1 MGNRRVLVVD
11 DEPDVVESIS
21 FRLGLENIECLAAGD
36 GAEGLRIAQEQL
48 PDLIVLDVM
57 MPKLTGYKV
66 ARALKQD
73 VRCRHIPIIL
83 LTARSQ
89 AGDRMLGVDSGA
101 NEYMTKPFDLD
112 ELTGKILKYLE
123 QRERGGVV

>member
-11 DEPDVVESIS
+11 DEPDVVESIT

-73 VRCRHIPIIL
+73 ARCRHIPIIL

>member
-1 MGNRRVLVVD
+1 MGNRRVLIVD
-11 DEPDVVESIS
+11 DEPDVVESIK
-21 FRLGLENIECLAAGD
+21 FRLGIEGIECLEAGD
-36 GAEGLRIAQEQL
+36 GAAGLRIAQEQL

-73 VRCRHIPIIL
+73 ERCRHIPIIL

-101 NEYMTKPFDLD
+101 NEYMTKPFELD

>member
-1 MGNRRVLVVD
+1 MGSRRVLVVD
-11 DEPDVVESIS
+11 DEPDVVESIT
-21 FRLGLENIECLAAGD
+21 FRLGLENIECLEAND
-36 GAEGLRIAQEQL
+36 GAEGLRIAQEAL

-66 ARALKQD
+66 ARALRQD
-73 VRCRHIPIIL
+73 ERCRHIPIIL

-89 AGDRMLGVDSGA
+89 EGDRMLGVDSGA

-112 ELTGKILKYLE
+112 ELTGKILRYLE
-123 QRERGGVV
+123 QQELGRVV